1 MTFVPVRKSFR
12 LPRRF
17 NRPVSSQMRA
27 FVQRRHKRTKERRH
41 EKFKRFLRRVTRLIA
56 DGRGALAKWAIV
68 VSLTGIVLISCMFL
82 FLPIAQVREIRVVRS
97 DIRIDAEK
105 IQRSL
110 APIFG
115 RHLVFLLAQEVK
127 QLVTAAV
134 PDITDLEIDKQYPS
148 RLVITLKL
156 EPIIARLLI
165 EDPDSMGTDSDPEGE
180 AGFGAVTALPT
191 SDFLTISGRY
201 VSHPSMATSSDLPVF
216 TIVDWGVRPGSGT
229 PLIPPAFLEQLYNAE
244 AAVREQ
250 FGLEI
255 TGRTVFLRA
264 REFHLETKDF
274 SLWFDRGG
282 PLEEQLKRFT
292 VFLETTQK
300 EEVSEYIDL
309 RLTDRIVYR

>member
-1 MTFVPVRKSFR
+1 M
-12 LPRRF
+12 
-17 NRPVSSQMRA
+17 
-27 FVQRRHKRTKERRH
+27 
-41 EKFKRFLRRVTRLIA
+41 TRLIA
-56 DGRGALAKWAIV
+56 DGRNAFARWAVV
-68 VSLTGIVLISCMFL
+68 VSVTGIVLVSCMFL

-115 RHLVFLLAQEVK
+115 RHLVFLPAQEVK

-134 PDITDLEIDKQYPS
+134 PDITHLEIDKQYPS
-148 RLVITLKL
+148 TLVITLRL

-165 EDPDSMGTDSDPEGE
+165 EDPDSTGADTNLEGA
-180 AGFGAVTALPT
+180 AGSGAVTALPT

-201 VSHPSMATSSDLPVF
+201 VSHPSIATPSDLPVF
-216 TIVDWGVRPGSGT
+216 TIVDWGVRPVSGT
-229 PLIPPAFLEQLYNAE
+229 PLIPTAFLEQLYGAE

-264 REFHLETKDF
+264 REFHLKTKDF
-274 SLWFDRGG
+274 SLWFDRGS
-282 PLEEQLKRFT
+282 PLDEQLKRFT
-292 VFLETTQK
+292 VFLETTEK
-300 EEVSEYIDL
+300 EEVKEYIDL